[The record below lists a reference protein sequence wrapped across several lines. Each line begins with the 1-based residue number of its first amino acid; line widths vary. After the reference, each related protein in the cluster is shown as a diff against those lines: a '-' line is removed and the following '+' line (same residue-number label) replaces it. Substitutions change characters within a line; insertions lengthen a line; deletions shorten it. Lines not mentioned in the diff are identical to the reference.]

1 MRQFQV
7 AALPV
12 DPLLLVLAH
21 AVDLFIGV
29 RDKAGPEPEI
39 SARQGFVVPCPQRQ
53 RIPVRDFLQQKFTAG
68 VVKPKLQ
75 CVAPIL
81 QPHFYRDLAMAQ
93 GGTVFHDGNGD
104 IVRIGGGRGKQG
116 DAAVFQVIQQAGAY
130 PQAIRAPG
138 FNPDCFTVIAVEQG
152 AALLFKIW
160 YVRHYRFLLWRWG
173 KSIWHH
179 SSTHRPK
186 KQPGQSDK
194 ILPADFGAVVK
205 ILFLSGERLAKRG
218 CVL

>member
-1 MRQFQV
+1 MRQLQV

-21 AVDLFIGV
+21 AVNLFIGV

-93 GGTVFHDGNGD
+93 GGTVFRDGNGD

-160 YVRHYRFLLWRWG
+160 YVRHYRFLLWWWEKVSGITLAPAGPKSNPG
-173 KSIWHH
+173 KV
-179 SSTHRPK
+179 TKFCRP
-186 KQPGQSDK
+186 
-194 ILPADFGAVVK
+194 ILAQ
-205 ILFLSGERLAKRG
+205 L
-218 CVL
+218 